1 MNLVATFP
9 PHPDE
14 SGLGYYRR
22 LASENLMWGWR
33 ELAGAANKHAT
44 RESLLSR
51 PEHVSEILGLEPK
64 WTQRAYEQDLQVR
77 TWRMFRRYFKF
88 DAVCPC
94 CIRETGYLRQSW
106 GHSYATC
113 CPEHNVRLIDR
124 CDSCGEQLS
133 VDRDRIEYCTCGHD
147 LQEAATSTPTQAEL
161 WLSTLIA
168 SNGTSSGRSLPKIRG
183 ADIYTLCLQVR
194 DWCLM
199 IEPNIPPSSRSAGIV
214 RTVADAVVLLAPL
227 DALLGDW
234 PANFRAHVSERIAVG
249 RPGARTLNKLL
260 GEWYIQL
267 RKRCQGTALE
277 PFLVATLEVAAKE
290 FDGVLGNDPSVY
302 ATAEK
307 IEYLSTSAAAQL
319 IGVTRGH
326 LGNAVLRGDIPSR
339 IVLLGTRGKA
349 YEVPKQDA
357 ERVAKER
364 LNWLRLVEAAERA
377 GVGETVM
384 KSMTEA
390 GVVNF
395 DSQWRRDI
403 FKAGEIEASSIDHLH
418 AVLVR
423 KVKTVDTS
431 DEEVVL
437 WSALMSRSWGSNSA
451 IQSVMQAAQR
461 GELRAV
467 VKGSTIGKMGF
478 LRSEVA
484 QYFGLPVL
492 ESGMSLSHLASVTGW
507 KQENIRHWINEGLI
521 QTEKV
526 KLPWRQR
533 DVILPEQ
540 LLAFRQTYVPL
551 ADLAKALNTKASAL
565 ARNLGDAVEVI
576 GALPLPNG
584 LRRGGLLRVAD
595 LGRLVVAQAK
605 ASRR

>member
-1 MNLVATFP
+1 MSLVVTFP

-22 LASENLMWGWR
+22 LASDNLMWGWK

-51 PEHVSEILGLEPK
+51 PGHISEVLGLDPQ
-64 WTQRAYEQDLQVR
+64 WTQHAHQQDLKDR
-77 TWRMFRRYFKF
+77 TWRVFKRYSKF

-94 CIRETGYLRQSW
+94 CIREAGYLRQSW
-106 GHSYATC
+106 GNSYATC
-113 CPEHNVRLIDR
+113 CTEHNVRLIDR

-133 VDRDRIEYCTCGHD
+133 VDRESIKYCTCGHD
-147 LQEAATSTPTQAEL
+147 IVDSVTSTPTHAEL
-161 WLSTLIA
+161 WLSTLIE
-168 SNGTSSGRSLPKIRG
+168 SNGTSSGRLPKIQG
-183 ADIYTLCLQVR
+183 VDVYMLCLVVR
-194 DWCLM
+194 DLCLM
-199 IEPNIPPSSRSAGIV
+199 IDPNVPPPSRSAGNV
-214 RTVADAVVLLAPL
+214 RTVADAVMLLAPL

-234 PANFRAHVSERIAVG
+234 PANFKAHVSERIVAG
-249 RPGARTLNKLL
+249 QHNARTLNKRL
-260 GEWYIQL
+260 GQWYSQL
-267 RKRCQGTALE
+267 RKRIQGTPLE
-277 PFLVATLEVAAKE
+277 PFLVAILEVGAEE

-302 ATAEK
+302 AAAK
-307 IEYLSTSAAAQL
+307 NIEYLSLAAAARL

-339 IVLLGTRGKA
+339 SFLLGTRGKA

-357 ERVAKER
+357 DRVAKER
-364 LNWLRLVEAAERA
+364 LNWLRLVEAAKRA
-377 GVGETVM
+377 GVGEVVIKNM
-384 KSMTEA
+384 AEA
-390 GVVNF
+390 GVVDF
-395 DSQWRRDI
+395 DPHGRRDI

-418 AVLVR
+418 TVLVR

-431 DEEVVL
+431 DKEIVL
-437 WSALMSRSWGSNSA
+437 WADLMSRRWGSNSA

-492 ESGMSLSHLASVTGW
+492 ESGMSLKHLSSVTGW
-507 KQENIRHWINEGLI
+507 KYENLRHWINEGLM

-526 KLPWRQR
+526 KLPGQQR
-533 DVILPEQ
+533 DVVLPEQ
-540 LLAFRQTYVPL
+540 LLAFRQTYVPM
-551 ADLAKALNTKASAL
+551 ADLAKALNTRASAL
-565 ARNLGDAVEVI
+565 TRNLGNAVEVV
-576 GALPLPNG
+576 GALTLPNG
-584 LRRGGLLRVAD
+584 VRRGGLLRVAD
-595 LGRLVVAQAK
+595 LGRLAVAQAK
-605 ASRR
+605 ASRK

>member
-1 MNLVATFP
+1 MSLVVTFP

-22 LASENLMWGWR
+22 LASENLMWGWK
-33 ELAGAANKHAT
+33 ELAGVANKHAT

-51 PEHVSEILGLEPK
+51 PQHISEVLELNPQ
-64 WTQRAYEQDLQVR
+64 WTQRAYEQDLQAR
-77 TWRMFRRYFKF
+77 TWRVFRRFSKF

-94 CIRETGYLRQSW
+94 CIRETGYLRQGW
-106 GHSYATC
+106 GNSYATC
-113 CPEHNVRLIDR
+113 CPEHNVRLVDR

-147 LQEAATSTPTQAEL
+147 IRESATTTPTQAEL

-168 SNGTSSGRSLPKIRG
+168 SNGTSPGRFQPNIQG
-183 ADIYTLCLQVR
+183 ADVYMLCLLIR
-194 DWCLM
+194 DLCLM
-199 IEPNIPPSSRSAGIV
+199 FDPNVPPPSRSAGNV
-214 RTVADAVVLLAPL
+214 RTVADTVVLLAPL

-234 PANFRAHVSERIAVG
+234 PVNFKAHVSERIAAG
-249 RPGARTLNKLL
+249 RPNARTLNKLL

-267 RKRCQGTALE
+267 RKRCQGNALE
-277 PFLVATLEVAAKE
+277 PFLVTTLEVAAKD

-307 IEYLSTSAAAQL
+307 IEYLSSSAAAQL

-326 LGNAVLRGDIPSR
+326 LSNAILRGNIPSR

-364 LNWLRLVEAAERA
+364 LNWLRVVEAAERA

-384 KSMTEA
+384 KSMAEA

-403 FKAGEIEASSIDHLH
+403 FKAGEIEANSIDHLH
-418 AVLVR
+418 SVLVR
-423 KVKTVDTS
+423 NAKTVDKS
-431 DEEVVL
+431 DGELVF
-437 WSALMSRSWGSNSA
+437 WSELMSRRWGSNSA

-461 GELRAV
+461 GKIRAV
-467 VKGSTIGKMGF
+467 VKGATIGKMGF

-492 ESGMSLSHLASVTGW
+492 ESGMSLSSLSKITGW
-507 KQENIRHWINEGLI
+507 KQENLRHWINEGLM
-521 QTEKV
+521 QTEEV
-526 KLPWRQR
+526 KLPGQQR

-540 LLAFRQTYVPL
+540 LLAFRQTYVPM
-551 ADLAKALNTKASAL
+551 ADLAKALDTKASAL
-565 ARNLGDAVEVI
+565 ARNLGDTVEVV
-576 GALPLPNG
+576 GALTLPNG
-584 LRRGGLLRVAD
+584 VRRGGLLRVAD
-595 LGRLVVAQAK
+595 LGRLAVAQAK
-605 ASRR
+605 ASRK

>member
-1 MNLVATFP
+1 MSLVVTFQ

-22 LASENLMWGWR
+22 LASENLMWGWK

-44 RESLLSR
+44 RESLISR
-51 PEHVSEILGLEPK
+51 PKHLSEVLGLDQQ
-64 WTQRAYEQDLQVR
+64 WTQRAYEQELQVR
-77 TWRMFRRYFKF
+77 AWRMFRRFSKF

-94 CIRETGYLRQSW
+94 CVRETGYLRQGW
-106 GHSYATC
+106 AHSYATC

-124 CDSCGEQLS
+124 CESCGEQLS
-133 VDRDRIEYCTCGHD
+133 ADRDRIEYCTCGYD
-147 LQEAATSTPTQAEL
+147 LRDSATSRPTQAEL
-161 WLSTLIA
+161 WLSTLIV
-168 SNGTSSGRSLPKIRG
+168 SNGESSGRGLPNIRG
-183 ADIYTLCLQVR
+183 ADTYTLCLQVR

-199 IEPNIPPSSRSAGIV
+199 VDPNVPPPSRSAGTV

-227 DALLGDW
+227 DALLADW
-234 PANFRAHVSERIAVG
+234 PANFKAHVSERIAAG

-267 RKRCQGTALE
+267 RKRCLDTALA
-277 PFLVATLEVAAKE
+277 PFLVATLEVGAKE

-302 ATAEK
+302 ATAENL
-307 IEYLSTSAAAQL
+307 EYLSSAAAARL

-326 LGNAVLRGDIPSR
+326 LSNAVLRGDIPSR
-339 IVLLGTRGKA
+339 VILLGTRGKA

-364 LNWLRLVEAAERA
+364 LNWLRVVEAAERA

-384 KSMTEA
+384 KSMAEA

-395 DSQWRRDI
+395 DPQWRRAI
-403 FKAGEIEASSIDHLH
+403 FKGGEIEASSIDRLYDE
-418 AVLVR
+418 LVR
-423 KVKTVDTS
+423 MAKEDEAPDKDLVFWS
-431 DEEVVL
+431 DF
-437 WSALMSRSWGSNSA
+437 MSRRWGSNSA
-451 IQSVMQAAQR
+451 IRSVMQAAQR
-461 GELRAV
+461 GDISAV
-467 VKGSTIGKMGF
+467 VKGSSIGKMGF

-484 QYFGLPVL
+484 KYFGLPVL
-492 ESGMSLSHLASVTGW
+492 ESGMSLKHLASVTGW
-507 KQENIRHWINEGLI
+507 KKESIRHWINEGLM
-521 QTEKV
+521 QTV
-526 KLPWRQR
+526 QAKLPGQQR

-551 ADLAKALNTKASAL
+551 ADLAKALETKASAL
-565 ARNLGDAVEVI
+565 ARNLGDAVEVV
-576 GALPLPNG
+576 GALSLPNG

-595 LGRLVVAQAK
+595 LGRLAVAQAK
-605 ASRR
+605 ASRK

>member
-1 MNLVATFP
+1 MSLVVTFP

-22 LASENLMWGWR
+22 LASENLMWGWK
-33 ELAGAANKHAT
+33 ELAGVANKHAT

-51 PEHVSEILGLEPK
+51 PQHISEVLELNPQ
-64 WTQRAYEQDLQVR
+64 WTQRAYEQDLQAR
-77 TWRMFRRYFKF
+77 TWRVFRRFSKF

-94 CIRETGYLRQSW
+94 CIRETGYLRQGW
-106 GHSYATC
+106 GNSYATC

-147 LQEAATSTPTQAEL
+147 IRDSIVSTPTPAEL

-168 SNGTSSGRSLPKIRG
+168 SKGKSSGRALPKIRG
-183 ADIYTLCLQVR
+183 ADVYTLCLLVR
-194 DWCLM
+194 DLCLM
-199 IEPNIPPSSRSAGIV
+199 IDPNVPPPSRSAGNV
-214 RTVADAVVLLAPL
+214 RTVADAVMLLTPL

-234 PANFRAHVSERIAVG
+234 PVNFKAHVSERIAAG
-249 RPGARTLNKLL
+249 RPNARTLNKLL

-267 RKRCQGTALE
+267 RKRCQGNALE
-277 PFLVATLEVAAKE
+277 PFLVTTLEVAAKD

-307 IEYLSTSAAAQL
+307 IEYLSSSAAAQL

-326 LGNAVLRGDIPSR
+326 LSNAILRGNIPSR

-364 LNWLRLVEAAERA
+364 LNWLRVVEAAERA

-384 KSMTEA
+384 KSMAEA
-390 GVVNF
+390 GVVKF
-395 DSQWRRDI
+395 DSQWRRNI
-403 FKAGEIEASSIDHLH
+403 FKAGEIEASSIAHLH
-418 AVLVR
+418 SVLVR
-423 KVKTVDTS
+423 NAKTVDKS
-431 DEEVVL
+431 DGELVF
-437 WSALMSRSWGSNSA
+437 WSELMSRRWGSNSA

-461 GELRAV
+461 GEIRAV
-467 VKGSTIGKMGF
+467 VKGATIGKMGF

-492 ESGMSLSHLASVTGW
+492 ESGMSLSSLSKITGW
-507 KQENIRHWINEGLI
+507 KQENLRHWINEGLM
-521 QTEKV
+521 QTEEV
-526 KLPWRQR
+526 KLPGQQR

-540 LLAFRQTYVPL
+540 LLAFRQTYVPM

-565 ARNLGDAVEVI
+565 ARNLGDTVEVV
-576 GALPLPNG
+576 GALTLPNG
-584 LRRGGLLRVAD
+584 VRRGGLLRVAD
-595 LGRLVVAQAK
+595 LGRLAVAQAK
-605 ASRR
+605 ASRK